1 MDIIGT
7 TFSLTLGA
15 WRVCF
20 NFKVEEVRDDVPV
33 ARERPPHRLLVAKES
48 QRTR

>member
-15 WRVCF
+15 WRLCF
-20 NFKVEEVRDDVPV
+20 NFKIEEVRDDVAVP
-33 ARERPPHRLLVAKES
+33 RERPPHRLLVARES
-48 QRTR
+48 QRSR